1 MRLLIIRFSS
11 IGDIVFTTP
20 AIRCAKQ
27 QIPGVALHFLT
38 KTAMKAVTIANPY
51 IDHFHYF
58 DKDLNATIKEL
69 KAFQFDYIIDLHK
82 NFRTHQI
89 QKALGVPSLS
99 YQKLSLQKFLLTKL
113 HLNFMPERHIVDR
126 AIDTLSSLGVVND
139 GKGLDHF
146 IPKETTLHGDGLPAS
161 FRSGYIALV
170 IGASYG
176 SKKLPMASL
185 QALCHKI
192 PYPIVL
198 IGGKE
203 DQAQGAAVAAIH
215 PINIY
220 NACGK
225 FNLHESALL
234 VKQARTVIS
243 HDTGFLYIACAF
255 HKKTVAIWGATSP
268 ALQVEPYYPINQESE
283 AIVENE
289 MGESESLKSEW
300 YFNAIVPNLP
310 CQPCSNYG
318 TKHCPQGH
326 FACMKQQDLQS
337 IADKAIEFYK
347 EGGVD
352 TYNS

>member
-1 MRLLIIRFSS
+1 MRLLFIRFSS

-27 QIPGVALHFLT
+27 QIPGVEIHFLT
-38 KTAMKAVTIANPY
+38 KAAMKAVTIGNPY

-58 DKDLNATIKEL
+58 DKDLQATINQL
-69 KAFQFDYIIDLHK
+69 KACKFDYIIDLHK
-82 NFRTHQI
+82 NYRTYQI

-99 YQKLSLQKFLLTKL
+99 YEKLSLQKFLLTKL
-113 HLNFMPERHIVDR
+113 HLNFMPMRHIADR
-126 AIDTLSSLGVVND
+126 CLDALSSLGVVND
-139 GKGLDHF
+139 GKGLDYF
-146 IPKETTLHGDGLPAS
+146 IPKETAINTAALPAS
-161 FRSGYIALV
+161 FESGYIALV
-170 IGASYG
+170 IGASYAT
-176 SKKLPMASL
+176 KKLPVSAL
-185 QALCHKI
+185 QQLCHKI

-203 DQAQGAAVAAIH
+203 DEAEGAAVEAIN
-215 PINIY
+215 PIKVW

-225 FNLHESALL
+225 FNLQESALL

-268 ALQVEPYYPINQESE
+268 ALQVEPYYPVAQQVNQTTLNTNTAST
-283 AIVENE
+283 ILNNNE
-289 MGESESLKSEW
+289 M

-318 TKHCPQGH
+318 TNHCPQGH
-326 FACMKQQDLQS
+326 FACMQQQDLQS
-337 IADKAIEFYK
+337 IADKAIAYYK
-347 EGGVD
+347 E
-352 TYNS
+352 T

>member
-1 MRLLIIRFSS
+1 MRLLFIRFSS

-27 QIPGVALHFLT
+27 QIPGVEIHFLT
-38 KTAMKAVTIANPY
+38 KAAMKAVTIGNPY

-58 DKDLNATIKEL
+58 DKDLQATINQL
-69 KAFQFDYIIDLHK
+69 KACKFDYIIDLHK
-82 NFRTHQI
+82 NYRTYQI

-99 YQKLSLQKFLLTKL
+99 YEKLSLQKFLLTKL
-113 HLNFMPERHIVDR
+113 HLNFMPMRHIADR
-126 AIDTLSSLGVVND
+126 CLDALSSLGIVND
-139 GKGLDHF
+139 GKGLDYF
-146 IPKETTLHGDGLPAS
+146 IPKETTINAVALPAS
-161 FRSGYIALV
+161 FESGYIALV
-170 IGASYG
+170 IGASYAT
-176 SKKLPMASL
+176 KKLPVSAL
-185 QALCHKI
+185 QQLCHKI

-203 DQAQGAAVAAIH
+203 DEAEGAAVQAIN
-215 PINIY
+215 PIKVW

-225 FNLHESALL
+225 FNLQESALL

-268 ALQVEPYYPINQESE
+268 ALQVEPYYPTVQQVNQTTLNTNTAST
-283 AIVENE
+283 ILNNNE
-289 MGESESLKSEW
+289 M

-318 TKHCPQGH
+318 TNHCPQGH
-326 FACMKQQDLQS
+326 FACMQQQDLQS
-337 IADKAIEFYK
+337 IADKAIAYYK
-347 EGGVD
+347 E
-352 TYNS
+352 T

>member
-1 MRLLIIRFSS
+1 MRLLFIRFSS

-27 QIPGVALHFLT
+27 QIPGVEIHFLT
-38 KTAMKAVTIANPY
+38 KAAMKAVTEANPY

-58 DKDLNATIKEL
+58 DKDLNATINHL
-69 KAFQFDYIIDLHK
+69 KAFKFDYIIDLHK
-82 NFRTHQI
+82 NYRTYQI

-99 YQKLSLQKFLLTKL
+99 YEKLSLQKFLLTKL
-113 HLNFMPERHIVDR
+113 HVNLLPERHIADRCVD
-126 AIDTLSSLGVVND
+126 ALSSLGVVND
-139 GKGLDHF
+139 GKGLDYF
-146 IPKETTLHGDGLPAS
+146 IPNETALKSNALPDS
-161 FRSGYIALV
+161 FASGYIALV
-170 IGASYG
+170 IGASYAT
-176 SKKLPMASL
+176 KKLPVVSL
-185 QALCHKI
+185 QALCHKM

-203 DQAQGAAVAAIH
+203 DQEEGAAVEAMN
-215 PINIY
+215 PIKIF

-234 VKQARTVIS
+234 VKQSKTVIS
-243 HDTGFLYIACAF
+243 HDTGLLYIACAF

-268 ALQVEPYYPINQESE
+268 ALQVEPYYPTAQTEI
-283 AIVENE
+283 ENE
-289 MGESESLKSEW
+289 M
-300 YFNAIVPNLP
+300 YYNAIVPNLS

-337 IADKAIEFYK
+337 IADKAIAYFKATME
-347 EGGVD
+347 
-352 TYNS
+352 

>member
-1 MRLLIIRFSS
+1 MRLLFIRFSS

-27 QIPGVALHFLT
+27 QIPGVELHFLT
-38 KTAMKAVTIANPY
+38 KASMKAVTKANPY

-58 DKDLNATIKEL
+58 DKDLNATIKHL
-69 KAFQFDYIIDLHK
+69 KAVQFDYIIDLHK
-82 NFRTHQI
+82 NLRTFQI

-99 YQKLSLQKFLLTKL
+99 YQKLSLQKLLLTKL
-113 HLNFMPERHIVDR
+113 HLNYMPSRHIVDR
-126 AIDTLSSLGVVND
+126 SLDALSALGVVND
-139 GKGLDHF
+139 GKGLDYF
-146 IPKETTLHGDGLPAS
+146 IPKEVALPSNALPAS
-161 FRSGYIALV
+161 FQSGYIALV
-170 IGASYG
+170 IGASYA
-176 SKKLPMASL
+176 SKKLPIASL
-185 QALCHKI
+185 QAVCHKI

-203 DQAQGAAVAAIH
+203 DQAEGAAVEAIN
-215 PINIY
+215 PIKIF

-234 VKQARTVIS
+234 VKQSKTVIA

-268 ALQVEPYYPINQESE
+268 ALQVEPYYPNTADSLNQ
-283 AIVENE
+283 N
-289 MGESESLKSEW
+289 EW

-318 TKHCPQGH
+318 TKQCPQGH

-337 IADKAIEFYK
+337 IADKAIAYFK
-347 EGGVD
+347 A
-352 TYNS
+352 TN

>member
-1 MRLLIIRFSS
+1 MRLLFIRFSS

-27 QIPGVALHFLT
+27 QIPGVEIHFLT
-38 KTAMKAVTIANPY
+38 KEAMKAVTIANPY

-58 DKDLNATIKEL
+58 DKDLNATINGL

-82 NFRTHQI
+82 NLRSFQI

-99 YQKLSLQKFLLTKL
+99 YKKLSLQKFVLTKL
-113 HLNFMPERHIVDR
+113 HLNYMPDRHIVER
-126 AIDTLSSLGVVND
+126 SIDALSNLGVVND
-139 GKGLDHF
+139 GKGLDYF
-146 IPKETTLHGDGLPAS
+146 IPQDTLLKANALPDA
-161 FRSGYIALV
+161 FASGYIALV
-170 IGASYG
+170 IGASYAT
-176 SKKLPMASL
+176 KKLPVSAL
-185 QALCHKI
+185 QNLCHKI

-203 DQAQGAAVAAIH
+203 DQEEGAAVEAIN
-215 PINIY
+215 PIKIF

-225 FNLHESALL
+225 FNLNESAIL

-255 HKKTVAIWGATSP
+255 HKKTVAIWGGTSP
-268 ALQVEPYYPINQESE
+268 ALQVEPYYPARIDSE
-283 AIVENE
+283 EVIENTKRHAVSLNTE
-289 MGESESLKSEW
+289 M
-300 YFNAIVPNLP
+300 YFNAVVPNLP

-318 TKHCPQGH
+318 TKQCPQGH

-337 IADKAIEFYK
+337 IAHKAIAY
-347 EGGVD
+347 
-352 TYNS
+352 YNETNN

>member
-1 MRLLIIRFSS
+1 MRLLFIRFSS

-27 QIPGVALHFLT
+27 QIPGVELHFLT
-38 KTAMKAVTIANPY
+38 KASMKAVTEANPY

-58 DKDLNATIKEL
+58 DKDLNATIKGL
-69 KAFQFDYIIDLHK
+69 KAFQFDYIIDLHR
-82 NFRTHQI
+82 NLRTFQI

-99 YQKLSLQKFLLTKL
+99 YHKLSLQKLLLTKL
-113 HLNFMPERHIVDR
+113 HLNYMPARHIVDR
-126 AIDTLSSLGVVND
+126 SLDTLSALGVVND
-139 GKGLDHF
+139 GKGLDYF
-146 IPKETTLHGDGLPAS
+146 IPKEATLPSNALPAA
-161 FRSGYIALV
+161 FQSGYIALV
-170 IGASYG
+170 IGASYAT
-176 SKKLPMASL
+176 KKLPVASL

-203 DQAQGAAVAAIH
+203 DQAEGAAIEAIN
-215 PINIY
+215 PIKIW

-234 VKQARTVIS
+234 VKQSKTVIS

-255 HKKTVAIWGATSP
+255 HKKTVAIWGATAP
-268 ALQVEPYYPINQESE
+268 ALQVEPYYPTKTDSSKQN
-283 AIVENE
+283 V
-289 MGESESLKSEW
+289 W
-300 YFNAIVPNLP
+300 YYNAIVPNLP

-326 FACMKQQDLQS
+326 FACMKKQDLQS
-337 IADKAIEFYK
+337 IADKAIAYFKATIE
-347 EGGVD
+347 
-352 TYNS
+352 

>member
-1 MRLLIIRFSS
+1 MRLLFIRFSS

-27 QIPGVALHFLT
+27 QIPGVELHFLT
-38 KTAMKAVTIANPY
+38 KASMKAVTEANPY

-58 DKDLNATIKEL
+58 DKDLNATIKDL

-82 NFRTHQI
+82 NLRTFQI

-99 YQKLSLQKFLLTKL
+99 YQKLSLQKLLLTKL
-113 HLNFMPERHIVDR
+113 HLNYMPVRHIVDR
-126 AIDTLSSLGVVND
+126 SLDALSTLGVVND
-139 GKGLDHF
+139 GKGLDYF
-146 IPKETTLHGDGLPAS
+146 IPKVSTVPSNALPAA
-161 FRSGYIALV
+161 FQSGYIALV
-170 IGASYG
+170 IGASYA
-176 SKKLPMASL
+176 SKKLPVASL

-203 DQAQGAAVAAIH
+203 DQEQGAAIEAIN
-215 PINIY
+215 PIKIF

-234 VKQARTVIS
+234 VKQSRTVIS

-268 ALQVEPYYPINQESE
+268 ALQVEPYYPNTTSSF
-283 AIVENE
+283 N
-289 MGESESLKSEW
+289 KDEW

-318 TKHCPQGH
+318 TKQCPQGH
-326 FACMKQQDLQS
+326 FACMKKQDLQS
-337 IADKAIEFYK
+337 IADKAIAYFK
-347 EGGVD
+347 ATID
-352 TYNS
+352 